1 MEGDDSPRRSHRD
14 AVALLALA
22 CLVIVGIG
30 FLVAI
35 ASFAALKTGELSKI
49 MLAHFPAIVGLPF
62 AALLALVIVLFLES
76 RSGNLE
82 FEAIGLKFRG
92 ASGPIV
98 LWVLAFLAI
107 VLAVRSL
114 W

>member
-107 VLAVRSL
+107 VLAVR
-114 W
+114 